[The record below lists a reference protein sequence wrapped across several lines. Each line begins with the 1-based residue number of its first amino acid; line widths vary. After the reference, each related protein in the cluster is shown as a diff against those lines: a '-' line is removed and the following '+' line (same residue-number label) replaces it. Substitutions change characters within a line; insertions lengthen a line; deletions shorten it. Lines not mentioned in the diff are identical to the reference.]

1 MEDSLWFGL
10 FSEINFSEE
19 LDNVFLNAFH
29 GPSFILAN
37 IIRLIFW
44 IGLVY
49 LLFIRENRYQWYVV
63 VDWLKHFVQRKQ
75 STTEDTSQRTL
86 PKKMLWK
93 LFGQFL
99 FVLLVIVLQVGSV
112 ARSVSNYA
120 RLADQTAIVTDR
132 RATAVVLGTD
142 KGGRRSSY
150 GRVVLLVDQH
160 PGGTQIVNIANA
172 NKSLV
177 GKINKHDKKLS
188 AMVSVD
194 AHGKIVQIS
203 IPALEE

>member
-19 LDNVFLNAFH
+19 MDNVFLNTFH

-63 VDWLKHFVQRKQ
+63 VDWLKHFLQRKQ
-75 STTEDTSQRTL
+75 STTDASQRTV
-86 PKKMLWK
+86 PKQMLWK

-99 FVLLVIVLQVGSV
+99 FVLLVIVLQIGSAV
-112 ARSVSNYA
+112 RSISNYA
-120 RLADQTAIVTDR
+120 RLADQTAVVTDR
-132 RATAVVLGTD
+132 RATAVVLRTD

-160 PGGTQIVNIANA
+160 PGETQIVNIANA

-177 GKINKHDKKLS
+177 GKIDEQDKELS
-188 AMVSVD
+188 ATVSVD